1 MSICVICDKE
11 IPEARL
17 KILPKTNICG
27 RKCGEEIDQKHEI
40 LQKEIDRAYA
50 ASFQDLWHKQD
61 NVSYQFGLDKL
72 KNKELIYKLVEKKNT
87 CIVAHFK
94 YKENKISKIS
104 YITEFKKFTWWIKE
118 TLEKYGGKLIDTPL
132 KYTTCQK
139 CGNLSVVIWS
149 PKFNNYFIGCTQYY
163 KGCKWLKSIWI
174 MPNS

>member
-17 KILPKTNICG
+17 KIFPKTNICG
-27 RKCGEEIDQKHEI
+27 RKCGEEIEQKHEI

-132 KYTTCQK
+132 KYTTSFTRS
-139 CGNLSVVIWS
+139 GGI
-149 PKFNNYFIGCTQYY
+149 
-163 KGCKWLKSIWI
+163 
-174 MPNS
+174 